1 MVIGPHW
8 IINAHWPQIGWDP
21 QISSSGYLLDWTPTH
36 TCRMLLGRREPT
48 SRQNDQNTLKFGQ
61 KQHFYATILA
71 RRRQNGPRR
80 HQTLRGAEIPRSWC
94 FYMYVTTWWIYNFR
108 APKNPDFPQ
117 IFLVFPADIQLWI
130 SGFPLWG
137 GWPGILLSVPK
148 ILLSGRW
155 KSYL

>member
-1 MVIGPHW
+1 MEKSAPVAFLIFCTY
-8 IINAHWPQIGWDP
+8 DL

-80 HQTLRGAEIPRSWC
+80 HQTLKSGEPRS
-94 FYMYVTTWWIYNFR
+94 
-108 APKNPDFPQ
+108 PDPGVSTGMHSCR
-117 IFLVFPADIQLWI
+117 IFL
-130 SGFPLWG
+130 GR
-137 GWPGILLSVPK
+137 ILNSKAL
-148 ILLSGRW
+148 
-155 KSYL
+155 